1 MVILQGSPP
10 NQTAKEDDMTGVARN
25 ATAICVNVNLCS
37 SRSTAAM
44 VDTTVFFVRMDVV
57 VRQCGGCCGNI
68 SNGYVVVWVAKHATR
83 AGIDQHNESGW
94 SEEEAA
100 ARTTAVMMSSEL
112 WAASPPTST

>member
-1 MVILQGSPP
+1 
-10 NQTAKEDDMTGVARN
+10 
-25 ATAICVNVNLCS
+25 
-37 SRSTAAM
+37 M

-83 AGIDQHNESGW
+83 AGIDRHNESGW